1 MDASFDEGFG
11 PSGAPDAEGVDA
23 LFTSPTGAYELELR
37 GVVALHMALAGGMA
51 QLQDEQV
58 AFPPTHW
65 QVTSVDLARFQ
76 ELESRFAQ
84 AFWGIMD
91 FADQPGG
98 AFAFMEPG
106 AAALLVGAS
115 PQTVRGDQHWPIVE
129 HLMQHLAAQ
138 FGACW
143 QEIAAWEVQM
153 YPSQEAPSMGD
164 LSGTFDGLNSNT
176 PLVVTSFRVT
186 LLGPGTTG
194 RVAIAIPQAYLM
206 TMGEGLRA
214 YGEYTKS
221 NPNHDHIHE
230 RLSYLSDVPVPVV
243 VELGRTE
250 LTVGEL
256 HALEPG
262 DVLGLDS
269 DVARPLRVRVGN
281 MEHQGRPGTTPD
293 GRYLA
298 IQMVGG

>member
-1 MDASFDEGFG
+1 MDPSFDEGFG
-11 PSGAPDAEGVDA
+11 PTGVPDAEGVEA
-23 LFTSPTGAYELELR
+23 LHTSPRGAYELELR
-37 GVVALHMALAGGMA
+37 GVVALHMALAQGMA

-58 AFPPTHW
+58 VFPATHW

-76 ELESRFAQ
+76 ELETRFQ
-84 AFWGIMD
+84 DVFWGIMD

-98 AFAFMEPG
+98 AFVFLDPVVAAFM
-106 AAALLVGAS
+106 VGADAT
-115 PQTVRGDQHWPIVE
+115 TVRQDPHWPIVE
-129 HLMQHLAAQ
+129 HFLQHLAAQ

-153 YPSQEAPSMGD
+153 YPSQEAPSLPD
-164 LSGTFDGLNSNT
+164 LAGTFQGLNSNT

-194 RVAIAIPQAYLM
+194 RLTLAIPQAYLTPM
-206 TMGEGLRA
+206 VEGLRA

-230 RLSYLSDVPVPVV
+230 RLDYLGDVPVKVV

-250 LTVGEL
+250 LSVGEL

-262 DVLGLDS
+262 DVLGLEA
-269 DVARPLRVRVGN
+269 DVARPLRVRLGSL
-281 MEHQGRPGTTPD
+281 ERWGRPGTTPD

-298 IQMVGG
+298 VQMVEG